1 MRNKEKYLLV
11 ATFLEGNYYYT
22 INNINQTLIL
32 FNFKGKNFPRRLK
45 TQLYVEAKFDRE
57 QLVTDPVEHNENLE
71 INQEL
76 AWELDKKALQQH
88 KLQRS
93 VIKVNCFA
101 VTSDCKKENV
111 GYFVLDIR
119 SAPDYVGVSIKHKK
133 IKIFISKFI
142 LET

>member
-11 ATFLEGNYYYT
+11 ATFS
-22 INNINQTLIL
+22 
-32 FNFKGKNFPRRLK
+32 
-45 TQLYVEAKFDRE
+45 VEAKFDRE

-88 KLQRS
+88 KLNRS
-93 VIKVNCFA
+93 VVKVNCLA
-101 VTSDCKKENV
+101 LTSDGKKENV

-119 SAPDYVGVSIKHKK
+119 SAPDYIGVSSLGAK
-133 IKIFISKFI
+133 INAKMNTLI
-142 LET
+142 

>member
-1 MRNKEKYLLV
+1 M
-11 ATFLEGNYYYT
+11 
-22 INNINQTLIL
+22 
-32 FNFKGKNFPRRLK
+32 
-45 TQLYVEAKFDRE
+45 EAKFDRE
-57 QLVTDPVEHNENLE
+57 QLSTDPIEHNESLE

-93 VIKVNCFA
+93 VIKVNCFSVSA
-101 VTSDCKKENV
+101 SDGKKENI

-119 SAPDYVGVSIKHKK
+119 SAPDYVGVSRTRLGHEMTFYLICRFIK
-133 IKIFISKFI
+133 